1 MGSEVLIMKLWYMN
15 GAGNDFAVADA
26 RGVSFEMSDMAVKS
40 CQMLGADG
48 FMALDNSDIADFKL
62 HFYNSD
68 GSRAQMCG
76 NGARCICRFAYDN
89 GIVGERMSIETDAG
103 TVFGERISED
113 RYKVRL
119 NLPTDIKLD
128 VKSGVDYVRVG
139 VPHVVIA
146 LDTLDFDE
154 RDRLSEL
161 AREYRK
167 RFDANVNF
175 YSRISESEVRNL
187 TYERGVEDF
196 TLACGTGSAAVAAV
210 LWSKGEL
217 SGNSLTVKNKGG
229 ELTVTIESRENEIT
243 ALYLEGSAAV
253 DKIVEY

>member
-1 MGSEVLIMKLWYMN
+1 MKLWYMN
-15 GAGNDFAVADA
+15 GAGNDFAVVDA
-26 RGVSFEMSDMAVKS
+26 RGVSFEMSDMAVRA

-48 FMALDNSDIADFKL
+48 FMALDKSDVADFKL

-89 GIVGERMSIETDAG
+89 GIVGERMSVETDAG

-119 NLPTDIKLD
+119 NLPTDIRLD
-128 VKSGVDYVRVG
+128 VINRVD
-139 VPHVVIA
+139 
-146 LDTLDFDE
+146 
-154 RDRLSEL
+154 
-161 AREYRK
+161 YRK

-196 TLACGTGSAAVAAV
+196 TLACGTGSAAVAAA

-217 SGNSLTVKNKGG
+217 FGNSLTVKNKGG
-229 ELTVTIESRENEIT
+229 ELTVTIESRENEII
-243 ALYLEGSAAV
+243 ALYLEGSAEV